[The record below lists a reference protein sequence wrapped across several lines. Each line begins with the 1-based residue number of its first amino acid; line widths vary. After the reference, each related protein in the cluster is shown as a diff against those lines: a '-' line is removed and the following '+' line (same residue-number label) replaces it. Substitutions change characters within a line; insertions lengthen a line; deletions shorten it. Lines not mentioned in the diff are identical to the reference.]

1 MVGGTLIKAFT
12 MLYFKKVVLDNTDSN
27 TVECALRRYAIKR
40 YTPLDL
46 NRSLY
51 GIGSDM
57 LFMGRETQE
66 RICFTRLRTE
76 LMLFFPKLIIAFEKK
91 EGFNSYSIRYN
102 LWSMLFIGFAML
114 IIISGLFRS
123 MEGKLDENAVFFTC
137 VLFVFWGVT
146 QLEIKLLKRQIDKAI
161 NLYKSETTMV
171 Q

>member
-1 MVGGTLIKAFT
+1 

-76 LMLFFPKLIIAFEKK
+76 LMLF
-91 EGFNSYSIRYN
+91 SQS
-102 LWSMLFIGFAML
+102 
-114 IIISGLFRS
+114 
-123 MEGKLDENAVFFTC
+123 
-137 VLFVFWGVT
+137 
-146 QLEIKLLKRQIDKAI
+146 
-161 NLYKSETTMV
+161 
-171 Q
+171 